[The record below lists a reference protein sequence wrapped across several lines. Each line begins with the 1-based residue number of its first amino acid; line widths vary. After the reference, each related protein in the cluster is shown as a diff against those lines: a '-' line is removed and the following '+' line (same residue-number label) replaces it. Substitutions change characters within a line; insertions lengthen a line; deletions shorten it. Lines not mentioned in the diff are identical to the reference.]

1 MGRYLAHDVIVHFIL
16 FQSILLLVVVS
27 NLVVLR
33 KARRGK
39 QPPNLPFV
47 SVLVPARNEENNI
60 ACLVNSLSA
69 QDYPNFELLI
79 LDDESTDAT
88 PAILDS
94 LAKSKP
100 GLRVLHGAP
109 AVGRLKGKNWAC
121 AQLASQAVGEI
132 LFFTDADTVH
142 QPNALSEIVAAMQR
156 EKVDFLTG
164 LPWQLL
170 GSRGEKL
177 LVPFFS
183 WATLSFIWLWLAY
196 RLHWKALAVGIGQV
210 MVFRRE
216 AYEKI
221 GGHASLGEEIVD
233 DRALAQKIIAAGL
246 RWRAV
251 HLSDLISCRM
261 YANSKAAVE
270 GFTKNYFA
278 FFDFAVLPYVF
289 VYLYLLMLA
298 WIPLVVILMKAL
310 GAAPDALWPHLALC
324 VSLSVLLW
332 LLPFTEAR
340 IPLRLALIYPI
351 HSAASVFIAFRS
363 LVMSLNGRLSW
374 KGRSLGKQRW
384 KWF

>member
-1 MGRYLAHDVIVHFIL
+1 M
-16 FQSILLLVVVS
+16 
-27 NLVVLR
+27 LR

-39 QPPNLPFV
+39 APSEEPLV
-47 SVLVPARNEENNI
+47 SILVPARNEEKNI
-60 ACLVNSLSA
+60 ALLVNSLLV
-69 QDYPNFELLI
+69 QDYSNFELLV
-79 LDDESTDAT
+79 LDDESADAT
-88 PAILDS
+88 RAILEL
-94 LAKSKP
+94 LAESNPK
-100 GLRVLHGAP
+100 LRVLRGAP
-109 AVGRLKGKNWAC
+109 ARNGLTGKNWAC

-156 EKVDFLTG
+156 EKADFLTG

>member
-1 MGRYLAHDVIVHFIL
+1 MGPYLAHDVIVHFI
-16 FQSILLLVVVS
+16 FYQSVLLLVVLS
-27 NLVVLR
+27 NLFMLR

-39 QPPNLPFV
+39 APSEEPLV
-47 SVLVPARNEENNI
+47 SILVPARNEEKNI
-60 ACLVNSLSA
+60 ALLVNSLLG
-69 QDYPNFELLI
+69 QDYSNFELLV
-79 LDDESTDAT
+79 LDDESADAT
-88 PAILDS
+88 RAILEL
-94 LAKSKP
+94 LAESNPK
-100 GLRVLHGAP
+100 LRVLRGAP
-109 AVGRLKGKNWAC
+109 ASNGLTGKNWAC

-156 EKVDFLTG
+156 EKADFLTG